1 MINWIMQRAKE
12 PSSYAAVGVGIVG
25 LGVIS
30 GVGELI
36 FIGIALIFKTAWVLL
51 ISWIPAFFAFV
62 YMDDDIF

>member
-36 FIGIALIFKTAWVLL
+36 FIGIASGIMGIVLKEK
-51 ISWIPAFFAFV
+51 AQE
-62 YMDDDIF
+62 

>member
-36 FIGIALIFKTAWVLL
+36 FIVFFKKNCWDSPQTIYESKCLKV
-51 ISWIPAFFAFV
+51 
-62 YMDDDIF
+62 

>member
-1 MINWIMQRAKE
+1 MINWIKQRSNE

-36 FIGIALIFKTAWVLL
+36 FIGIASGILGIVLKEKA
-51 ISWIPAFFAFV
+51 PE
-62 YMDDDIF
+62 

>member
-1 MINWIMQRAKE
+1 MINWIKQRAKE

-36 FIGIALIFKTAWVLL
+36 FIGIASGILGIVIKEKTQE
-51 ISWIPAFFAFV
+51 
-62 YMDDDIF
+62 

>member
-30 GVGELI
+30 GVGE
-36 FIGIALIFKTAWVLL
+36 
-51 ISWIPAFFAFV
+51 
-62 YMDDDIF
+62 